1 MSLQLPSIL
10 GAVASTAQFVQD
22 LSQAQ
27 PTVPVTARVQNTV
40 QVPVVSDTPLETGA
54 RLPIRQYDTL
64 PLPVPKAFVILH
76 TVDFKPAD
84 LEILKSY
91 GRVVQ
96 YDQAVEKSMPISS
109 LVFEYLC
116 LDLRKKV
123 DRSYFDSQ
131 EMTGFNV
138 IGYISKL
145 ETFDKYID
153 NLPCSNIITSFPV
166 RQHLAGDFNSLLLK
180 QPTVSPSKCLS
191 CITFASNYLASLK
204 R

>member
-10 GAVASTAQFVQD
+10 GAVTTGVQFVQD
-22 LSQAQ
+22 LSQAP
-27 PTVPVTARVQNTV
+27 PTVPLTARAQNTV
-40 QVPVVSDTPLETGA
+40 QVPIVSDS
-54 RLPIRQYDTL
+54 L

-76 TVDFKPAD
+76 TVDCKPAG

-109 LVFEYLC
+109 LVFDYLC

-166 RQHLAGDFNSLLLK
+166 RQHLAGDFNALLLK

-191 CITFASNYLASLK
+191 CITFASNYLASLY